1 VGGRAVAFSDVE
13 RALEECDVLL
23 VSASSAELLVERSA
37 VESVMRRR
45 DGRALLIVDIGM
57 PRNVDPGSGE
67 VFGVTLLDID
77 DLRAVGEQSMEQRRK
92 EIAKVRDLIGQELE
106 RHRLERSAREVA
118 PLIAALRVRAESIRL
133 GELDRFRG
141 RVDPLDEAT
150 RSVIDAITQGVV
162 NKLLHEPTV
171 RVKDTAGTPRG
182 DLYADALTELFDLPT
197 EATGT
202 AD

>member
-1 VGGRAVAFSDVE
+1 
-13 RALEECDVLL
+13 
-23 VSASSAELLVERSA
+23 
-37 VESVMRRR
+37 
-45 DGRALLIVDIGM
+45 
-57 PRNVDPGSGE
+57 
-67 VFGVTLLDID
+67 
-77 DLRAVGEQSMEQRRK
+77 MEQRRK

-118 PLIAALRVRAESIRL
+118 PLIAALRDRAESIRL